1 MKCPVCTTVELI
13 MTNMK
18 HLAVLALI
26 CASMALCG
34 CSSEKAPEPPQKIPA
49 ITLSPA
55 DKELLRA
62 FQKDILSAENLAD
75 KAVKLAGDELKNV
88 IKGGEVSLNLT
99 AIIDKAKAE
108 CLLAGETLA
117 KKAVPEALPSEAKTL
132 LNDGKTG
139 LSAAYKTYG
148 ESFDSVRSFVTD
160 KNPMAL
166 FEYRKKYSQAQE
178 LSTGA
183 TDKIKQIMMAA
194 GVAP

>member
-1 MKCPVCTTVELI
+1 MKY
-13 MTNMK
+13 
-18 HLAVLALI
+18 LAVIALI
-26 CASMALCG
+26 CASMALYG
-34 CSSEKAPEPPQKIPA
+34 CSTEKAPEPPPKIPA

-75 KAVKLAGDELKNV
+75 KAVKLAGAELKNV
-88 IKGGEVSLNLT
+88 IKGGEVSLNLPS
-99 AIIDKAKAE
+99 IIDKAKAE

-117 KKAVPEALPSEAKTL
+117 QKAVPEALTPAMKTL
-132 LNDGKTG
+132 LNEGKSG
-139 LSAAYKTYG
+139 LSAAYKAYA

-166 FEYRKKYSQAQE
+166 LEYRKKYGQAQE

-183 TDKIKQIMMAA
+183 TDKIRQVMTAA
-194 GVAP
+194 GVAQ